1 MYLSDTTKAAMEDD
15 FQGHVIG
22 THEEYKK
29 HSQLVM
35 DCLTTAGKD
44 YYRRSNL

>member
-1 MYLSDTTKAAMEDD
+1 MYISATTKAAVADD

-35 DCLTTAGKD
+35 DCLTAAGENFYK
-44 YYRRSNL
+44 RSNL